1 MSKNKI
7 EYKKPSKTGG
17 FGGHGRHVGEKP
29 KNTKKTLKRLLKLI
43 GQEKLLI
50 AISGITTLV
59 GVTISTIAP
68 AYLGGA
74 ITKHLERD
82 LNIQLFV
89 NKMIILVFLYI
100 AAYIVNSLAGVA
112 INYMGNKVLLKLRT
126 TFFHKVQQ
134 LSVSY
139 FEKKGIGDL
148 ISRLTNDIETI
159 QGFLTG
165 GLIQLVTG
173 VFSIIFILV
182 AMVSLNITLTFSIL
196 ITFPVMVLTIIVIGK
211 QIRKAAKKNQEKVGK
226 LSTVIEESVSGMKII
241 KSFHRE
247 EDEINKFDK
256 INTEARQAAT
266 KMETTSFLMFPIM
279 NFINTFA
286 MVLVIGIGGIMV
298 INNPNVYS
306 IGLLTSFIVYSR
318 KFFEPVRQISQVY
331 SSMQSALA
339 GSERIFEL
347 LDSEDEISIS
357 KNPIK
362 VEKING
368 KVEFKNVTFA
378 YEADKTVLND
388 ISFTAEVGESTA
400 IVGPTG
406 AGKTTIINLLSRF
419 YDISKG
425 NILIDDKALKDLEL
439 EDYRKQLGIVLQEP
453 FFFATTIKENI
464 KYGNPDASDD
474 EIIESAKIANAH
486 HFISRLPNGYDTEL
500 IERAQNL
507 SHGERQLLAIARTI
521 LANPSILILDEATS
535 NIDSLTEMHIQ
546 EAMQNLMKGRTSF
559 IIAHRLST
567 IKNADRIMVIDD
579 HKIIEKGTHSQLIEQ
594 KGYYHNL
601 INS

>member
-1 MSKNKI
+1 
-7 EYKKPSKTGG
+7 
-17 FGGHGRHVGEKP
+17 
-29 KNTKKTLKRLLKLI
+29 
-43 GQEKLLI
+43 
-50 AISGITTLV
+50 
-59 GVTISTIAP
+59 
-68 AYLGGA
+68 LGGA

-82 LNIQLFV
+82 LNIQMFV
-89 NKMIILVFLYI
+89 NKMIVLVFLYI

-126 TFFHKVQQ
+126 IFFHKVQQ
-134 LSVSY
+134 LSISY

-159 QGFLTG
+159 QGFLTN

-182 AMVSLNITLTFSIL
+182 AMFSLNITLTFSIL

-247 EDEINKFDK
+247 DDEIHKFDK

-298 INNPNVYS
+298 INNPDIYS

-331 SSMQSALA
+331 SSLQSALA

-347 LDSEDEISIS
+347 LDSEDEIKIS

-378 YEADKTVLND
+378 YEAGKTVLND
-388 ISFTAEVGESTA
+388 ISFTAKVGENIA

-425 NILIDDKALKDLEL
+425 NILVDDKVIKDLEL
-439 EDYRKQLGIVLQEP
+439 EGYRRQLGIVLQEP
-453 FFFATTIKENI
+453 FFFATTIRENI
-464 KYGNPDASDD
+464 KYGNPDASDNN
-474 EIIESAKIANAH
+474 IIEAAKIANAH

-500 IERAQNL
+500 LERAQNL

-567 IKNADRIMVIDD
+567 IKNADKIMVVYD
-579 HKIIEKGTHSQLIEQ
+579 HKIIEQGTHSQLIEQ

>member
-50 AISGITTLV
+50 AVSIITTLV
-59 GVTISTIAP
+59 GVTINTIAP

-82 LNIQLFV
+82 LNIQMFV
-89 NKMIILVFLYI
+89 NKMIVLVFLYI

-126 TFFHKVQQ
+126 IFFHKVQQ
-134 LSVSY
+134 LSISY

-159 QGFLTG
+159 QGFLTN

-182 AMVSLNITLTFSIL
+182 AMFSLNITLTFSIL

-247 EDEINKFDK
+247 DDEIHKFDK

-298 INNPNVYS
+298 INNPDIYS

-331 SSMQSALA
+331 SSLQSALA

-347 LDSEDEISIS
+347 LDSEDEIKIS

-378 YEADKTVLND
+378 YEAGKTVLND
-388 ISFTAEVGESTA
+388 ISFTAKVGENIA

-425 NILIDDKALKDLEL
+425 NILVDDKVIKDLEL
-439 EDYRKQLGIVLQEP
+439 EGYRRQLGIVLQEP
-453 FFFATTIKENI
+453 FFFATTIRENI
-464 KYGNPDASDD
+464 KYGNPDASDNN
-474 EIIESAKIANAH
+474 IIEAAKIANAH

-500 IERAQNL
+500 LERAQNL

-567 IKNADRIMVIDD
+567 IKNADKIMVVYD
-579 HKIIEKGTHSQLIEQ
+579 HKIIEQGTHSQLIEQ